1 MAKVT
6 EVSPSDS
13 VDSVDPAEI
22 DADARSLAWMFGP
35 LPVLVEEQRLGAEPP
50 FIHPLEAADVATAVL
65 RRRVEFATGRAC
77 ARRALGRLGVAPS
90 FVLRNDSDRAPRW
103 PEGVVGSITHTGDVP
118 GGTCAVAVASTRDVL
133 ALGIDAERGASLS
146 PDLWPDVL
154 TPSERRWLSG
164 CPEARRSRLAR
175 LIFSAK
181 ECFFKAQFPRTR
193 RFLAFE
199 DVEVS
204 VDPSASAFEARVV
217 RGALDAPLV
226 GCVGRYLDDVDMVL
240 TGIAVPA

>member
-1 MAKVT
+1 MAAVT

-13 VDSVDPAEI
+13 VDLAEI
-22 DADARSLAWMFGP
+22 DADARSLAWIFGP

-50 FIHPLEAADVATAVL
+50 SIHPLEAADVATAVL

-77 ARRALGRLGVAPS
+77 ARRALGRLGVDA
-90 FVLRNDSDRAPRW
+90 FVLRNGSDRAPRW
-103 PEGVVGSITHTGDVP
+103 PEGVVGSITHTGEVP

-133 ALGIDAERGASLS
+133 ALGIDAETGASLS
-146 PDLWPDVL
+146 PDLWPDLL

-164 CPEARRSRLAR
+164 APEARRARLAR
-175 LIFSAK
+175 LVFSAK

-199 DVEVS
+199 DVEIT
-204 VDPSASAFEARVV
+204 VDASASAFEARVV
-217 RGALDAPLV
+217 RGALDGPL
-226 GCVGRYLDDVDMVL
+226 GRGRYVDAADMVF